1 VLTVSDGVAAG
12 TRDDESGEVLAA
24 RLEALGFSVE
34 RAVAPD
40 DPPTIGR
47 FVTGAAAEHRLVVT
61 TGGTGLGPRDR
72 TPEAL
77 REILEYEIPGFGEL
91 MRAVGRAST
100 PFASLSRSLAGALQG
115 TLVLALPGSPRGALE
130 SFEAIVPLL
139 EHAIATLGGETA
151 RHPLD
156 NTAGAAHPAPSAAP
170 PQPPPAGERR

>member
-12 TRDDESGEVLAA
+12 TREDESGEVLAA

-40 DPPTIGR
+40 DPPTIAR
-47 FVTGAAAEHRLVVT
+47 FVTGAAAEHQLVVT
-61 TGGTGLGPRDR
+61 TGGTGLGPRDH

-91 MRAVGRAST
+91 MRAEGRRST
-100 PFASLSRSLAGALQG
+100 PFAALSRSLAGALEG

-130 SFEAIVPLL
+130 SLEAVVPVL
-139 EHAIATLGGETA
+139 EHALATLSGHTA

-156 NTAGAAHPAPSAAP
+156 TAASAAR
-170 PQPPPAGERR
+170 PAGERR